1 MNEFRYSVRTDLA
14 YDEKNKDNKVL
25 NEEVEVIDN
34 IKVYTHIIDESTSKD
49 ICKNKGTYHT
59 IDLTDVDIDDT
70 ATCIKLEKVFAR
82 VLIRMIEKMNLK
94 NKKCLVVGLGNMNIT
109 PDALGP
115 SVIDNII
122 VTRHLYELDK
132 ISEGFSNVCAISPG
146 VMGTT
151 GIETYDIISSVVKK
165 IDCDFVIAVDAL
177 ATSAIKR
184 VNKTIQITNSGINP
198 GSGVGNK
205 RKELSKKTLGV
216 PVIAIGVPTVVD
228 SVTVTHDIMEQ
239 LLIHLKRINEVEF
252 LGEFGSLDE
261 NMKRSLIKD
270 ILEPSGYNMMV
281 TPKEIDEVIGDL
293 TKIIANGIDL
303 SLHEGLFNGY
313 SE

>member
-94 NKKCLVVGLGNMNIT
+94 NKKCLVVGLGNMNVT

-165 IDCDFVIAVDAL
+165 VDCDFVIAVDAL

-205 RKELSKKTLGV
+205 RKELSEKTLGV

>member
-49 ICKNKGTYHT
+49 ISKNKGTYHT

-94 NKKCLVVGLGNMNIT
+94 NKKCLVVGLGNMNVT

-228 SVTVTHDIMEQ
+228 SVTVTYDIMEQ

>member
-34 IKVYTHIIDESTSKD
+34 IKVYTHVIDESTSKD

-70 ATCIKLEKVFAR
+70 ATCIKLEKVFSR

-94 NKKCLVVGLGNMNIT
+94 NKKCLVVGLGNMNVT

-228 SVTVTHDIMEQ
+228 SVTVTYDIMEQ

>member
-34 IKVYTHIIDESTSKD
+34 IKVYTHVIDESTSKE

-82 VLIRMIEKMNLK
+82 VLTRMIEKMNLK
-94 NKKCLVVGLGNMNIT
+94 NKKCLVVGLGNMNVT

-184 VNKTIQITNSGINP
+184 VNKTIQISNSGINP

-228 SVTVTHDIMEQ
+228 SVTVTYDIMEQ

-261 NMKRSLIKD
+261 NMKRNLIND

>member
-34 IKVYTHIIDESTSKD
+34 IKVYTHVIDESTSKE

-94 NKKCLVVGLGNMNIT
+94 NKKCLVVGLGNMNVT

-228 SVTVTHDIMEQ
+228 SVTVTYDIMEQ

>member
-1 MNEFRYSVRTDLA
+1 M
-14 YDEKNKDNKVL
+14 
-25 NEEVEVIDN
+25 
-34 IKVYTHIIDESTSKD
+34 
-49 ICKNKGTYHT
+49 
-59 IDLTDVDIDDT
+59 
-70 ATCIKLEKVFAR
+70 
-82 VLIRMIEKMNLK
+82 
-94 NKKCLVVGLGNMNIT
+94 
-109 PDALGP
+109 
-115 SVIDNII
+115 
-122 VTRHLYELDK
+122 
-132 ISEGFSNVCAISPG
+132 
-146 VMGTT
+146 
-151 GIETYDIISSVVKK
+151 
-165 IDCDFVIAVDAL
+165 
-177 ATSAIKR
+177 
-184 VNKTIQITNSGINP
+184 
-198 GSGVGNK
+198 
-205 RKELSKKTLGV
+205 GV

>member
-82 VLIRMIEKMNLK
+82 VLIRMIEEMNLK
-94 NKKCLVVGLGNMNIT
+94 NKKCLVVGLGNMNVT

>member
-49 ICKNKGTYHT
+49 ICKNKGIYHT
-59 IDLTDVDIDDT
+59 IDLTNVDIDDT

-94 NKKCLVVGLGNMNIT
+94 NKKCLVVGLGNMNVT

-252 LGEFGSLDE
+252 LGEFGFLDE